1 MTPLLERLGIRPRPY
16 LALVRALWTMDLRGQ
31 HFAKSTGVQPKMLMS
46 PLFWV
51 VGQCLT
57 MSCIATLVLFA
68 RVDLRFFVFANL
80 SLSVLLLATMVLVEF
95 HEVVFDPNDRDTI
108 RHRPI
113 PLRTYAAA
121 RFTNLLAYVG
131 LMGFALTVFPAVV
144 GMGQAEAGLFYLPAY
159 LAAAFAC
166 SMVAVAAVVWTLSF
180 SGELGQLKDILAW
193 SQILGILV
201 LGYGGQFIF
210 RDDSHAFFVWAAFP
224 PAWREQIPTE
234 WLARFVETASV
245 SPGSDTALTGIGL
258 VLLGLLAGAAAI
270 LRLRMLYADN
280 APARLAAA
288 RVLPPHRIGHANPG
302 LGPLLSGPAER
313 AGFWMAMR
321 QLNRDGTLK
330 VRVLLPLNT
339 PLALLVL
346 GIITDQFEPP
356 ALDGAS
362 ILPLVAVYGVVVA
375 LAPVVYQLRITDSPE
390 ASWLFRLAPL
400 PRPTELTLGAA
411 KAVQLFVVLPISA
424 GLGLVLAWQWGQPL
438 SAALHALYAWVLAWP
453 FALLG
458 LLLMPPGLPFSQS
471 EARGG
476 SIGPLAVPMAMI
488 TSLAGLVG
496 VAHAASGGHPAFV
509 VGGIVLA
516 IPVSLALRS
525 QVTRRLA

>member
-1 MTPLLERLGIRPRPY
+1 MTGLLERLGIRPRPY
-16 LALVRALWTMDLRGQ
+16 RALVWALWTMDLRGQ

-57 MSCIATLVLFA
+57 MSFIATMVLFA

-80 SLSVLLLATMVLVEF
+80 SLSVMLLATMVLVEF

-144 GMGQAEAGLFYLPAY
+144 GMGQADAGWGYLPAY
-159 LAAAFAC
+159 LAAAFGC

-180 SGELGQLKDILAW
+180 SGSLGQLKDVLAW

-201 LGYGGQFIF
+201 LGYGAQFVF

-224 PAWREQIPTE
+224 PAWREQVPTE
-234 WLARFVETASV
+234 WLARFVETASTN
-245 SPGSDTALTGIGL
+245 PGSDTVATGIGL
-258 VLLGLLAGAAAI
+258 VLLGLLAGAATI
-270 LRLRMLYADN
+270 VRLRALYADN
-280 APARLAAA
+280 APTQLAAV
-288 RVLPPHRIGHANPG
+288 RVLPARHIGRADPG
-302 LGPLLSGPAER
+302 LGPLLSGAAER
-313 AGFWMAMR
+313 AGFWMTTR
-321 QLNRDGTLK
+321 QLNREGTLK

-362 ILPLVAVYGVVVA
+362 VLPLVAVYGVVVA

-400 PRPTELTLGAA
+400 PRPAELTLGKAARAIAKAASASATVWVRPSARRSASLSACTPSETRLTPAAA
-411 KAVQLFVVLPISA
+411 KPWNFPASTELGFASSVIS
-424 GLGLVLAWQWGQPL
+424 
-438 SAALHALYAWVLAWP
+438 
-453 FALLG
+453 
-458 LLLMPPGLPFSQS
+458 M
-471 EARGG
+471 
-476 SIGPLAVPMAMI
+476 
-488 TSLAGLVG
+488 SLAGVQRAAMRSSTAATVSSRIKEG
-496 VAHAASGGHPAFV
+496 VPPPKKTDVTTRPSVSSAA
-509 VGGIVLA
+509 
-516 IPVSLALRS
+516 RS
-525 QVTRRLA
+525 ISAR

>member
-1 MTPLLERLGIRPRPY
+1 VTGLLERLGIRPRPY

-31 HFAKSTGVQPKMLMS
+31 HFAKSTGVKPQMLMS

-57 MSCIATLVLFA
+57 MSWIATMVLFA

-108 RHRPI
+108 RPRPV

-144 GMGQAEAGLFYLPAY
+144 GMGQAEAGWLYLPAY
-159 LAAAFAC
+159 VTAAFA
-166 SMVAVAAVVWTLSF
+166 SAMVAVAAVVWTLSF
-180 SGELGQLKDILAW
+180 SGALGQLKDILAW

-201 LGYGGQFIF
+201 LGYGAQFVF

-224 PAWREQIPTE
+224 PAWREQVPTE
-234 WLARFVETASV
+234 WLARFVEEASV
-245 SPGSDTALTGIGL
+245 APDAGTATTAFAL
-258 VLLGLLAGAAAI
+258 VVLGLLAAVAAI
-270 LRLRMLYADN
+270 VRLRMLYADN
-280 APARLAAA
+280 APVQLAAA
-288 RVLPPHRIGHANPG
+288 RVLPPDRIGHANPG

-313 AGFWMAMR
+313 AGFWMALR
-321 QLNRDGTLK
+321 QLGRDGTLK

-346 GIITDQFEPP
+346 GIVTDQFEPP
-356 ALDGAS
+356 ALNGAS
-362 ILPLVAVYGVVVA
+362 VLPLVAVYGVVVA

-390 ASWLFRLAPL
+390 ASWIFRLAPL
-400 PRPTELTLGAA
+400 PRPAELTLGAA
-411 KAVQLFVVLPISA
+411 KAVQLVVVLPISV

-438 SAALHALYAWVLAWP
+438 SAALHALFAWVLAWP

-458 LLLMPPGLPFSQS
+458 LLLLPAGLPFSQT

-476 SIGPLAVPMAMI
+476 SIGPLAVPMAML

-496 VAHAASGGHPAFV
+496 VAHAASGGHPAFLIGAILV
-509 VGGIVLA
+509 A
-516 IPVSLALRS
+516 IPASLLLRAR
-525 QVTRRLA
+525 VTQP